1 MATETVE
8 IAATGEAGE
17 ENLFNI
23 IALEHSQFRNATK
36 EFQIE
41 DWAHLV
47 KLFME
52 TNKNQ
57 SYTLKVIST
66 IAEKNAKKH
75 ASRKRAR
82 TDTTT
87 TASETEAVAAPAV
100 AESSSDALADD
111 AAEHPSR
118 KSTAANNPRVF
129 VRGVLSKLGAVEPE
143 EDSLVPGEV
152 TKIISKYANDHDLKI
167 ASKKT
172 DIRVDALLAE
182 VSGLEL
188 GQIASLMTIK
198 SAVSKKVFSI

>member
-8 IAATGEAGE
+8 IAATGE

-41 DWAHLV
+41 DWAQLV

-87 TASETEAVAAPAV
+87 TAAETEAVAAGAPAV

-143 EDSLVPGEV
+143 GDSLVPGEV

-182 VSGLEL
+182 ISGLEL

-198 SAVSKKVFSI
+198 SAVAKKVFST